1 MKISTKTQ
9 YGLRALIRIA
19 NSDKNVVSLKE
30 ISEKENIPFDYL
42 EKIISK
48 LQKEGIVKAKRGKN
62 GGYFLPHPPKK
73 IKIKKII
80 ETLEGEWITVKC
92 LSKENFNCP
101 QEKKCLAKN
110 FWQTLKKSI
119 DKILNKI
126 TLDDLI
132 TK

>member
-9 YGLRALIRIA
+9 YGLRALIYLA
-19 NSDKNVVSLKE
+19 QADKKICPLKE

-48 LQKEGIVKAKRGKN
+48 LEKEGVVKAKRGKN
-62 GGYFLPHPPKK
+62 GGYFLPCSPKK
-73 IKIKKII
+73 IKIKKVI
-80 ETLEGEWITVKC
+80 ETLEGDWVTVKC
-92 LSKENFNCP
+92 LTKENFVCP

-119 DKILNKI
+119 DKTLNKI
-126 TLDDLI
+126 TLADLI